1 MCQMLLLYLVPGP
14 VPLPP
19 PPNATTPT
27 SVVLRWTKPP
37 MPNGVITSYVINLVV
52 LTPAPMTSS
61 RKKRQTASFLNRE
74 CIIGGSDKNITV
86 DPPVTN
92 QTVNN
97 LSKGLCIIDD

>member
-1 MCQMLLLYLVPGP
+1 
-14 VPLPP
+14 
-19 PPNATTPT
+19 
-27 SVVLRWTKPP
+27 
-37 MPNGVITSYVINLVV
+37 MPNGDITSYVINLVV

-74 CIIGGSDKNITV
+74 CIIGGSDGANKNILV

-92 QTVNN
+92 RTVNN